1 LNSRPF
7 FPKEPQFQCCDFPLK
22 IIKIPEWGFK
32 VEIIGKGAMN
42 FRSVKSVLFV
52 MMIYFSLNTL
62 ANVSLPAIFS
72 DHIVLQQN
80 QEVILWGW
88 AKPNEEVK
96 VTASWNNYEVKVI
109 ADNQANW
116 SLKFKTPMAGGPYQI
131 KIKGYNEIVLNDV
144 LIGEVWLCSGQ
155 SNMEWTPRAGIE
167 GGEDAIKNANFPEI
181 RLFTVDVR
189 SAINPQGDLG
199 GKWLVCSP
207 ETMIDFSAIGYFFGK
222 KINQELNVPVGI
234 INASW
239 GGTPAEV
246 LIPAEIINQDP
257 ILATTAQKLGERKW
271 CPVKPGRAYN
281 AMIAPLIP
289 FRIAGVL
296 WYQGETNTDNP
307 LPYKELFSTLIQTW
321 RSLWGYEFPFY
332 YFQIAPYKYGTP
344 KVGAIV
350 RDAQRRVLTVPK
362 TGMVVISDIGNTED
376 IHPRNKKDAGIRLA
390 NLVLNKTYGK
400 SGIAIYGPLYKEY
413 KIEKNKIRIYFDYA
427 DGLNAK
433 GGKLTNFE
441 IAGEDRKFYSADAE
455 IQGGTVV
462 ISSPKVKAPVAVRF
476 AWDNTATPNLFNSA
490 GLPAS
495 CFRTDDWEITIE

>member
-1 LNSRPF
+1 V
-7 FPKEPQFQCCDFPLK
+7 
-22 IIKIPEWGFK
+22 K
-32 VEIIGKGAMN
+32 VKLLRNGIFLIVV
-42 FRSVKSVLFV
+42 F
-52 MMIYFSLNTL
+52 FSLNAL
-62 ANVSLPAIFS
+62 ANVSLPAIFA
-72 DHIVLQQN
+72 DHMVLQQN
-80 QEVILWGW
+80 QEVVLWGW
-88 AKPNEEVK
+88 AKPYEEIK
-96 VTASWNNYEVKVI
+96 VVASWDNNELRFV

-116 SLKFKTPMAGGPYQI
+116 SLKLITPLAGGPYQI

-167 GGEDAIKNANFPEI
+167 GGEKEIKNANFSEI

-189 SAINPQGDLG
+189 SAANPQNDLG

-222 KINQELNVPVGI
+222 QIYQELNVPVGM

-246 LIPAEIINQDP
+246 WIPTDSVNQNP
-257 ILATTAQKLGERKW
+257 VLAAAAQKLNERMW
-271 CPVKPGRAYN
+271 CPVKPGRTYN

-289 FRIAGVL
+289 FKIAGVL

-307 LPYKELFSTLIQTW
+307 LTYKELFSTLIQTW

-332 YFQIAPYKYGTP
+332 YFQIAPFKYETP
-344 KVGAIV
+344 EVGAIV
-350 RDAQRRVLTVPK
+350 RDAQRRTLTVPN
-362 TGMVVISDIGNTED
+362 TGMVVISDIGNIED
-376 IHPRNKKDAGIRLA
+376 IHPRNKKDAGNRLA
-390 NLVLNKTYGK
+390 NLALNKTYGK
-400 SGIAIYGPLYKEY
+400 SGIAIYGPLYKDY

-433 GGKLTNFE
+433 GGKPINFE
-441 IAGEDRKFYSADAE
+441 IAGEDQKFYPADAE

-495 CFRTDDWEITIE
+495 CFRTDNWEITIE